1 MWPLPVHPF
10 DGGNNA
16 SSINFGRLS
25 YSPLLLTYADG
36 FFKAI
41 LIPDASD
48 ILRFE
53 VEEEIR
59 WVLIVEKEAW
69 ITLESQ
75 INSDHSTRPFF
86 RRCADYV

>member
-1 MWPLPVHPF
+1 MWPLSFHQF
-10 DGGNNA
+10 DGGHNT
-16 SSINFGRLS
+16 SSISVGRLS
-25 YSPLLLTYADG
+25 YFPPLFTYANG

-53 VEEEIR
+53 VEENIR

-69 ITLESQ
+69 IMLES
-75 INSDHSTRPFF
+75 
-86 RRCADYV
+86 